1 MIKNAITYSVI
12 MPQTVTEM
20 GEFIDNAGFFT
31 RKPGEQEVRTVG
43 FAAHPISGAFVTAFP
58 GGYCI
63 VIREWEKKIK
73 ASVVRQL
80 VQDRIN
86 ALGLLDR
93 TVSKK
98 EKAEIKDDVI
108 IGLVSRIPA
117 ESKDHYVYYSVD
129 SKKLVVDTTSQKVAD
144 LCTSLLRKTIGS
156 LKATTLYVDQ
166 SNGLTQKLVK
176 HLDYNDANTPF
187 TGDIYLD
194 SESTLVLK
202 GYTGQA
208 LSYKNLD
215 LYEEG
220 TTCEIADMVKGKSM
234 FVGSIALET
243 ENTGFIL
250 TDGFKLKSLNYG
262 DFDTS
267 VAKGDVDSWC
277 GVVMYCLN
285 QICSITDTLVKEF
298 TVVEE
303 KPSIPTPPGV

>member
-1 MIKNAITYSVI
+1 MIKNAITYSVV
-12 MPQTVTEM
+12 MPQTAGEM
-20 GEFIDNAGFFT
+20 GDFIDKSGLLT
-31 RKPGEQEVRTVG
+31 RKPSEQEVRTLG
-43 FAAHPISGAFVTAFP
+43 FAKHPVSGSFITAFP

-80 VQDRIN
+80 VQDRID
-86 ALGLLDR
+86 ALGY
-93 TVSKK
+93 TPTKK
-98 EKAEIKDDVI
+98 DKVEIKDDVV

-117 ESKDHYVYYSVD
+117 ESKDHYVYYSVE
-129 SKKLVVDTTSQKVAD
+129 SKKLIVDTTSQKVAD
-144 LCTSLLRKTIGS
+144 LCTSLLRKSIGS
-156 LKATTLYVDQ
+156 LLAKTLYVDQ

-176 HLDYNDANTPF
+176 HLDYNDTNTSF
-187 TGDIYLD
+187 TGDIHLD
-194 SESTLVLK
+194 SEATLVLK

-220 TTCEIADMVKGKSM
+220 TTCEIVDMVKEKHM

-243 ENTGFIL
+243 ESTSFTL
-250 TDGFKLKSLNYG
+250 TEGFKLKSIKHG

-267 VAKGDVDSWC
+267 FNKDDVDEWA
-277 GVVMYCLN
+277 GAVMYCMN
-285 QICSITDTLVKEF
+285 QVCSITDTLVKEF

-303 KPSIPTPPGV
+303 TSSIPVPPGV